1 MAGSIGLASS
11 RLSVEGPAGE
21 NVSFFVNGRRT
32 YIDGFTV
39 ALEKLRV
46 IREHVPYFFADL
58 HAKVTADLGENRQL
72 SASGFINSESV
83 ERFDNLEITKMDMT
97 WGNSAFSVHYRDRL
111 GADGIID
118 ASLGHSR
125 FTSDMLA
132 IDGVWSRWSGDSI
145 VDYITDTLLWGGGT
159 MGETRADVRA
169 TWHARDATVTIGTQ
183 ATRFAV
189 DQSYDVVAIWRELVN
204 SNLRVDLSESQW
216 RLAAF
221 SSVEVPLHVGFST
234 RAGMRVDRF
243 QGLATTLAPFGEI
256 GYASSW
262 WIARL
267 SASRSHQALA
277 SVRNEETLAASF
289 LAYDLL
295 VPVDTTPVPRNT
307 ELSIGWQGYR
317 GGLRVRLEAYARW
330 LDGLRLPD
338 PSFEGDSLARRV
350 LFGDPSKWE
359 VSSGTA
365 RGIEASWSWMDD
377 ERISILGSYRWALVS
392 RTVDSLT
399 YTPRFHRDH
408 EFELV
413 PSYSRGASSW
423 SARVSLRSGQPVTQV
438 LAVVPVT
445 IPWPGPN
452 SGFGHRQDQDAH
464 ATFRGAYNSARLP
477 HYARI
482 DVGWRRKSEVS
493 WFGGGSVVLYASV
506 ANLFSLP
513 NVVGLR
519 LVHENSGDG
528 YFRHGYERVY
538 TRQLPTVPFFGVEF
552 RF

>member
-1 MAGSIGLASS
+1 MATG
-11 RLSVEGPAGE
+11 
-21 NVSFFVNGRRT
+21 
-32 YIDGFTV
+32 
-39 ALEKLRV
+39 
-46 IREHVPYFFADL
+46 
-58 HAKVTADLGENRQL
+58 
-72 SASGFINSESV
+72 
-83 ERFDNLEITKMDMT
+83 
-97 WGNSAFSVHYRDRL
+97 
-111 GADGIID
+111 
-118 ASLGHSR
+118 
-125 FTSDMLA
+125 
-132 IDGVWSRWSGDSI
+132 I
-145 VDYITDTLLWGGGT
+145 VDYITDTVLWGGGT
-159 MGETRADVRA
+159 MGETRADLRA

-189 DQSYDVVAIWRELVN
+189 DQSYDVIAIWRELVN

-221 SSVEVPLHVGFST
+221 SSVEVPLRVGFST

-262 WIARL
+262 WTARL

-277 SVRNEETLAASF
+277 SVRNEEALAASF

-295 VPVDTTPVPRNT
+295 VPVDKAPVPRNT

-317 GGLRVRLEAYARW
+317 GGLRVRLEAYARR

-338 PSFEGDSLARRV
+338 PSFEGDSLAARV
-350 LFGDPSKWE
+350 LLGDPSKWD
-359 VSSGTA
+359 VSSGAA

-377 ERISILGSYRWALVS
+377 GRISVVGSYRWALVS

-408 EFELV
+408 EFELI
-413 PSYSRGASSW
+413 PSYTRSASSW

-445 IPWPGPN
+445 IPWPVPN
-452 SGFGHRQDQDAH
+452 SVYFRHRQYQDAH
-464 ATFRGAYNSARLP
+464 AAFGDRYNSARLP
-477 HYARI
+477 YYARI
-482 DVGWRRKSEVS
+482 DVGWRRESEVS
-493 WFGGGSVVLYASV
+493 WFGGGSVALYASV

-519 LVHENSGDG
+519 VTHEDSGDG
-528 YFRHGYERVY
+528 YFRHGYKRVY
-538 TRQLPTVPFFGVEF
+538 TRQLPMVPFFGVEF